1 MRTLSASQTS
11 ILQSANR
18 SVHVRVRIDTSTGA
32 YDTNGDGG
40 PYNGN
45 FTNTNRQISGTVTTS
60 SNVSL
65 SGSSTK
71 FTRELSV
78 GSVIEL
84 NDAGGLKT
92 TIASITNDTTATM
105 VDAAASGESG
115 RTLRIRSGSQIVD
128 LSDYQGYNWIK
139 SVDYGGDIDSNGL
152 DAEIELHRRIDN
164 LTLVPLITSSPTNKD
179 AQGHTIAPVDINRK
193 LIIEVAVLPMDQ
205 ITPLTTDYNEVFRGY
220 IDEIDWGSDTITVKC
235 RDLAAKY
242 QDFLIYQHNLTS
254 TAGDPILY
262 GNDTSSVNLSGTF
275 TVEKATFGDKGVT
288 LAGAGSNDV
297 HNELNVGDTI
307 AIQLSSSAAIE
318 ECQGKEYTTQVIG
331 LGSPAWAGSGI
342 DLVYTGTAQNVFFE
356 PKLPSSDTGTVT
368 ARKLTRSTLGLHAI
382 VQNLLSSQNDGFDYT
397 ASTSTAVYSYGNIDH
412 YLYTPSGDSSSL
424 PNSSFEATASTTGT
438 VTVPASGGATPN
450 TIVGSSTKF
459 TTELYAGAQIG
470 IAYSGGTFNTIVD
483 TITSD
488 TSLTVQDIS
497 PVGSAEAGKTFTLD
511 ERPGFI
517 PNSTI
522 DALDQTLM
530 DMCVKF
536 AEEIGWT
543 FSFKWNDNVTTTFG
557 SQGGAVDATQN
568 GAFVPMLTCPK
579 RDRVTSNVDF
589 TFSPSVYYDI
599 TSASV
604 SQARI
609 RNNVRVHYSERY
621 FTGNEIE
628 THNENFVDVSDTDS
642 IAKYGKRSVRIG
654 GTGGSLGLINSLEE
668 ARRLGKA
675 LIADLKDPEMIQEIE
690 VPFFWPVEN
699 GDYYKFEA
707 NSDHY
712 DTDQFLAVY
721 GFRHLINEDSATTEM
736 TCRGKPAGY
745 LNRWETMRS
754 AFPFDS
760 GAPVLSLTTGSA
772 QGVDYSI
779 PGTFTLTENA
789 SNRRVFATSTASRD
803 AITQIP
809 PGRQV
814 TISYNSG
821 SSTHTS
827 LVTATIDTVFSD
839 SENILGGTTDNTE
852 AIVLLDKVN
861 PSGSSTFTDA
871 TVIVKGGGSI
881 LTAGTDVT
889 LNTSNPSPGIEDR
902 TYSYFYMSTSRD
914 IFEEDSVG
922 VPHIAFQEGG
932 YYIGETPGTSMT
944 VSGLEPGQTYYF
956 CSRFRV
962 FANAPSQ
969 PVPGVSFISDHGTY
983 SGWSN
988 VVEFTPTGT
997 NAGHMD
1003 TNHSDMVQYNR
1014 YGDIGSWFERITNPS
1029 NAAPSSRPPA
1039 GWNMVTG
1046 AWTLDFQR
1054 ELSTVNTGIAAIKSP
1069 SGETATAAIET
1080 SLFPVPADGVVR
1092 AISSIRTDN
1101 TGARF
1106 TMKLHEYQAD
1116 QTTENGS
1123 GTELLADGQAYLQ
1136 TADSWIELSKGISL
1150 ASTTKW
1156 CKFKFLR
1163 SNNTGNVYI
1172 NDARLLNSVPS
1183 FRAAYDTASSALA
1196 SGASATIVYDD
1207 ASNAPNFDLG
1217 GNYNPSGGSAGKFIV
1232 PRDGIYEF
1240 EAQLSVT
1247 HSAPTNTTTLS
1258 YYQSTLEILAG
1269 GSAVAVAFGDMLF
1282 ARTYT
1287 QFRVETG
1294 PLSLS
1299 KGDEVFVKLVNS
1311 SGKDMTPQTT
1321 TGHGYFTGKQID

>member
-1 MRTLSASQTS
+1 MRTLSSSETS

-32 YDTNGDGG
+32 YGTDGDGG

-45 FTNTNRQISGTVTTS
+45 FTNTNRQISGTVRTF
-60 SNVSL
+60 SNVTL
-65 SGSSTK
+65 TGASTK
-71 FTRELSV
+71 FTEELSV
-78 GSVIEL
+78 GSVIQL
-84 NDAGGLKT
+84 NDAGNLET

-115 RTLRIRSGSQIVD
+115 RTLRIKSGSQIVD

-164 LTLVPLITSSPTNKD
+164 LTLVPLITSTPTNKD
-179 AQGHTIAPVDINRK
+179 SQGYTIAPVDINRK

-205 ITPLTTDYNEVFRGY
+205 ITALTTDYNEVFRGY
-220 IDEIDWGSDTITVKC
+220 IDEIDWGTDTITVKC
-235 RDLAAKY
+235 RDLSAKY
-242 QDFLIYQHNLTS
+242 QDFLIYQHNLTN

-262 GNDTSSVNLSGTF
+262 GNDTTSENVSGTF
-275 TVEKATFGDKGVT
+275 EIDTI
-288 LAGAGSNDV
+288 GALDGTGSNDV
-297 HNELNVGDTI
+297 HNELRVGDTI
-307 AIQLSSSAAIE
+307 VVRYSANAEVE
-318 ECQGKEYTTQVIG
+318 EFQNEEFTTTVEALGFPTGGTLDNLIYDNTTQRIVVN
-331 LGSPAWAGSGI
+331 PH
-342 DLVYTGTAQNVFFE
+342 
-356 PKLPSSDTGTVT
+356 LPSKDTDGGVTV
-368 ARKLTRSTLGLHAI
+368 RKLTRSTLGLHAI
-382 VQNLLSSQNDGFDYT
+382 IQNLLSSQNDGFDYT
-397 ASTSTAVYSYGNIDH
+397 SATPSAVFSHGNIDH

-424 PNSSFEATASTTGT
+424 PNSSFETAASTTGT

-450 TIVGSSTKF
+450 TIVGSGTKF
-459 TTELYAGAQIG
+459 TSELYAGAQIG

-483 TITSD
+483 TIASD

-497 PVGSAEAGKTFTLD
+497 PVGSAESGKTFTLD

-522 DALDQTLM
+522 DALDKTLM
-530 DMCVKF
+530 DMCVRF

-543 FSFKWNDNVTTTFG
+543 FSFKWNDNVTTPFG

-599 TSASV
+599 TSASI

-654 GTGGSLGLINSLEE
+654 GNGGALGLINTLEE

-675 LIADLKDPEMIQEIE
+675 LISDLKDPEIIQEIE
-690 VPFFWPVEN
+690 MPFFWPIEN

-712 DTDQFLAVY
+712 DVDQFLAVY
-721 GFRHLINEDSATTEM
+721 GFRHTIDEDSAITEI

-745 LNRWETMRS
+745 LNRWENIRS
-754 AFPFDS
+754 SFPFDS
-760 GAPVLSLTTGSA
+760 SAPVLSLTSGSA
-772 QGVDYSI
+772 QGMDYSI
-779 PGTFTLTENA
+779 PGTFTLTEND
-789 SNRRVFATSTASRD
+789 SNRRVFATSTASQN
-803 AITQIP
+803 AINQIP

-827 LVTATIDTVFSD
+827 LVTATIDTVFSSTPD
-839 SENILGGTTDNTE
+839 FLGGFSADSR

-871 TVIVKGGGSI
+871 TVVVKGGGSI

-914 IFEEDSVG
+914 IFEQDAVG
-922 VPHIAFQEGG
+922 IPHIAFKEGG
-932 YYIGETPGTSMT
+932 YYVGETPGTSMT
-944 VSGLEPGQTYYF
+944 ISGLEPGQTYFF
-956 CSRFRV
+956 CSRFRT
-962 FANAPSQ
+962 FASPASQ
-969 PVPGVSFISDHGTY
+969 YGDGFFYGDSGTY

-1014 YGDIGSWFERITNPS
+1014 FGDIGSWFERITNPS
-1029 NAAPSSRPPA
+1029 NASPNNRPPA

-1046 AWTLDFQR
+1046 GWTFDFER
-1054 ELSTVNTGIAAIKSP
+1054 ELTVVNTGIAAIKAVASK
-1069 SGETATAAIET
+1069 TATAAIET

-1092 AISSIRTDN
+1092 AISSIRTDDV
-1101 TGARF
+1101 GARF
-1106 TMKLHEYQAD
+1106 TMKLHQYQSD

-1123 GTELLADGQAYLQ
+1123 GTELIADGQAYLQ
-1136 TADSWIELSKGISL
+1136 TVNSWIELSKGITL
-1150 ASTTKW
+1150 DSTTKW

-1217 GNYNPSGGSAGKFIV
+1217 GNYNPSGGNAGKFIV

-1247 HSAPTNTTTLS
+1247 HSAPTNTTTLNF
-1258 YYQSTLEILAG
+1258 YQSTLEILAG
-1269 GSAVAVAFGDMLF
+1269 GSAVAVGIGDMLF
-1282 ARTYT
+1282 TRTYT

-1321 TGHGYFTGKQID
+1321 AGHGYFTGKQID